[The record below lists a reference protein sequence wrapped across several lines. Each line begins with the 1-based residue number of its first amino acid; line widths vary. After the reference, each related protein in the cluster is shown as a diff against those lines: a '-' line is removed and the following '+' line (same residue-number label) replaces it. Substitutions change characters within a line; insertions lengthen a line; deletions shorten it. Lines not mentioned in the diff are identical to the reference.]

1 MTVVPSSPY
10 TRLRLRGCMVCFCW
24 SVCTRRL
31 RPNDRNRLMCLSPL
45 SSPPSC
51 LLSFSLSSLC
61 RGGSFSDG
69 WSSQADPDPAWG
81 DGEHVAVLLV
91 LLKWALSLGPNRWL
105 GQLAWRLD
113 IRFDISDKERAL
125 HVFTENKSQSQS
137 SGRGERSEG
146 RAEREQRFFSFVL
159 AAPSWV

>member
-1 MTVVPSSPY
+1 M
-10 TRLRLRGCMVCFCW
+10 
-24 SVCTRRL
+24 
-31 RPNDRNRLMCLSPL
+31 
-45 SSPPSC
+45 
-51 LLSFSLSSLC
+51 
-61 RGGSFSDG
+61 
-69 WSSQADPDPAWG
+69 
-81 DGEHVAVLLV
+81 AVLLV

-125 HVFTENKSQSQS
+125 HVLTENKSQSQS